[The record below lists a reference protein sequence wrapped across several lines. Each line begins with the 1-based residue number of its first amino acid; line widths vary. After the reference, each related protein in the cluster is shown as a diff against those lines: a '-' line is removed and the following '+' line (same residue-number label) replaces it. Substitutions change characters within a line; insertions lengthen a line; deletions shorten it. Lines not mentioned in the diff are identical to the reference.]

1 MVQRPASAHIASVA
15 SLRSLRFILKCPSNI
30 LEGGSSMSKRTS
42 LRPAATPVAQLLTIA
57 QVATLLCV
65 HRTKVYDLI
74 NHQGLPVMKLGSRS
88 TRINAVKLQQ
98 WIEQRE
104 QIACPVD
111 KEGGRMAV
119 TKAGMPAHTA

>member
-1 MVQRPASAHIASVA
+1 
-15 SLRSLRFILKCPSNI
+15 
-30 LEGGSSMSKRTS
+30 MSKRTPFQ
-42 LRPAATPVAQLLTIA
+42 PAATPVAQLLTIT

-74 NHQGLPVMKLGSRS
+74 NHHGLPVMKLGSRS

-104 QIACPVD
+104 QIA
-111 KEGGRMAV
+111 
-119 TKAGMPAHTA
+119 

>member
-1 MVQRPASAHIASVA
+1 MGKLTPIQ
-15 SLRSLRFILKCPSNI
+15 
-30 LEGGSSMSKRTS
+30 
-42 LRPAATPVAQLLTIA
+42 PAATPVAQLLTIT

-74 NHQGLPVMKLGSRS
+74 NHHGLPVMKLGSRS

-104 QIACPVD
+104 QIA
-111 KEGGRMAV
+111 
-119 TKAGMPAHTA
+119 